1 MWTIDSCPG
10 LYPVWPTSHSHV
22 TPTLQRKQSLS
33 LYEVPTHTTSRRVPN
48 SSLPALMTQKNCF
61 LLFFF
66 FFNSLL
72 FFSLL
77 FSSFRFFYE
86 LYIFFLFF
94 FVWWCWEVRMGW
106 VTDRAIFFQSAL
118 YNTEQTNHFR
128 FSKSKKKKKLTV
140 FSLFR
145 LRLNR
150 AKTKNSKSVK
160 FFFFSKEKKEKQLS
174 NNRV

>member
-22 TPTLQRKQSLS
+22 TPTLKRKQSLS
-33 LYEVPTHTTSRRVPN
+33 LYEVPTHTNVDGYRLP

-66 FFNSLL
+66 FNSLL
-72 FFSLL
+72 FFRFFSLL
-77 FSSFRFFYE
+77 LCFFTSYIFSFFFFFCRVVLRSAEGVGDRPAQFSFRLHDTIPNKRIISGFPKE
-86 LYIFFLFF
+86 
-94 FVWWCWEVRMGW
+94 
-106 VTDRAIFFQSAL
+106 
-118 YNTEQTNHFR
+118 
-128 FSKSKKKKKLTV
+128 KKKRKKNWPF

-150 AKTKNSKSVK
+150 AKTKNSKSVN
-160 FFFFSKEKKEKQLS
+160 FFF
-174 NNRV
+174 